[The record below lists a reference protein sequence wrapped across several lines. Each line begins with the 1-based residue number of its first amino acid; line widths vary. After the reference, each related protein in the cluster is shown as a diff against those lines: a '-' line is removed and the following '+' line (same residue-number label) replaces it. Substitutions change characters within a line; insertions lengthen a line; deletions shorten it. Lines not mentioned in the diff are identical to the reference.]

1 MNEKGGKKLKTVFF
15 VLLSALFL
23 FANSIFSVK
32 IDKINPTDSEYPS
45 GRGPNQLVVYTPQ
58 FGDSTGTNK
67 YGLEAVVRKG
77 IVNKVGGN
85 NSPIPADGFV
95 ISGHGKGASW
105 ISQNLFP
112 GVRVKIKENQLI
124 CEVGPDAYLYWTEY
138 FLNRALSNLEKFAQQ
153 KSTGFDPDRLANAI
167 SALQKNVQ
175 QLKNQ
180 PRPDSLKIMS
190 ALQESKRLFYQS
202 YPSKKGELRAVWY
215 HIRAKKPEELEQ
227 AVKQMKE
234 LGVNVIC
241 PETIYGG
248 YAIYPNAHPDLPQN
262 PQFIGWDPLAELVRL
277 SQKYEMKLIPWVWV
291 FFVGRE
297 NSPLVNSKADW
308 LAVNYSGQH
317 ASEMEKGYHFFCP
330 ARDHVHNFWLQVYR
344 TMLSRYQL
352 DGLQL
357 DYIRYPVSMPYDKG
371 FCYCEHCRKQFTLD
385 YLVDPLAIDPENDA
399 QIWKKWQLFREKQV
413 TRFVA
418 KVHRLISSEFTQVK
432 LSADVFPDI
441 KESRQLKMQNWGY
454 WLKKG
459 YLQEIFTMS
468 YTPDVQTVQQEAC
481 YLKTVLPQDVQGY
494 VGLGPY
500 QKFSAEILLDEIQQ
514 VRQAG
519 HSGVCLFEFGS
530 LTEEQKEALKLG
542 PFRIQQE

>member
-95 ISGHGKGASW
+95 ISGHGKGANW

-153 KSTGFDPDRLANAI
+153 KSTGFDPDRLVNAI

-180 PRPDSLKIMS
+180 QQPDSLKIMS
-190 ALQESKRLFYQS
+190 VLQESKRLFYQS

-227 AVKQMKE
+227 AVKQM
-234 LGVNVIC
+234 
-241 PETIYGG
+241 
-248 YAIYPNAHPDLPQN
+248 
-262 PQFIGWDPLAELVRL
+262 
-277 SQKYEMKLIPWVWV
+277 
-291 FFVGRE
+291 
-297 NSPLVNSKADW
+297 
-308 LAVNYSGQH
+308 
-317 ASEMEKGYHFFCP
+317 
-330 ARDHVHNFWLQVYR
+330 
-344 TMLSRYQL
+344 LSRYQL

-357 DYIRYPVSMPYDKG
+357 DYIRYPISMPYDKG

-468 YTPDVQTVQQEAC
+468 YTPDVQTVQQEAR
-481 YLKTVLPQDVQGY
+481 YLKSVLPRDVQGY

-530 LTEEQKEALKLG
+530 LNEEQKEALKLG
-542 PFRIQQE
+542 PFRIQ